1 MGMKDFQ
8 KQLQNVFNM
17 SNYES
22 RIYIASQGEPS
33 TVSELS
39 TRSGISRT
47 AIYIPLKNLVSKGFI
62 SPVKTK
68 GKRTL
73 YQGIEPKYLKNLF
86 SRREVDLDE
95 IIEYFGKSISN
106 LSGEVIVRYFEGING
121 AHLAS
126 DIFLQE
132 SDGKLWKTFEN
143 PVVIEKISGTKHFSK
158 YIEARVNKKIH
169 ARVIIP
175 GYEHSPWVKEIIEN
189 KNKYLLEP
197 IIVSPNEYP
206 LEASIGIC
214 APWIIFI
221 VAKEQKPFA
230 LLIKNEP
237 LAITAE
243 SIHDMVW
250 DRFNR

>member
-1 MGMKDFQ
+1 MNDFK

-17 SNYES
+17 SSYES
-22 RIYIASQGEPS
+22 CIYIASQGEPS
-33 TVSELS
+33 TISELS
-39 TRSGISRT
+39 TRAGISRT
-47 AIYIPLKNLVSKGFI
+47 AVYIPLKNLVLKGFI

-68 GKRTL
+68 GKRVL
-73 YQGIEPKYLKNLF
+73 YQGVEPKYLKNIF

-106 LSGEVIVRYFEGING
+106 LSGEVMVRYFEGING
-121 AHLAS
+121 IHLAS

-132 SDGKLWKTFEN
+132 SKGNLWKTFEN
-143 PVVIEKISGTKHFSK
+143 PMVIEKISGTKHFSK
-158 YIEARVNKKIH
+158 YVEARVNKKIR

-175 GYEHSPWVKEIIEN
+175 GYEYSPWIKEIIEN

-197 IIVSPNEYP
+197 IIVSPKEYP
-206 LEASIGIC
+206 LEASIGISK
-214 APWIIFI
+214 PWILII

-250 DRFNR
+250 DRFTR